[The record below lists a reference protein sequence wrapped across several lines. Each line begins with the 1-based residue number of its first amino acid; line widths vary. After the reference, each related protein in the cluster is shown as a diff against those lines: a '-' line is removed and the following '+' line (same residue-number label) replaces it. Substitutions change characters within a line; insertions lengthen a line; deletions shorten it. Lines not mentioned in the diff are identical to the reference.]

1 MGGNKK
7 LMFLINTYLDKSKIQ
22 GVGVFS
28 KENIRRGQKIKESRP
43 EFELRF
49 DTTNMPKMPL
59 SLANFIETHAYEDKK
74 NEYVMGIDNEKYLN
88 HSTNPSVDDDGI
100 ALRDIKMG
108 DEITVDYRDFD
119 DSVEEW
125 LI

>member
-1 MGGNKK
+1 
-7 LMFLINTYLDKSKIQ
+7 MFLINTYLDKSKIQ

-28 KENIRRGQKIKESRP
+28 KENVKRGDKIKEVRP

-49 DTTNMPKMPL
+49 DRTNMPKMPL
-59 SLANFIETHAYEDKK
+59 SLANFIETHSYEDKK

-88 HSTNPSVDDDGI
+88 HSTDPSVNDEGV
-100 ALRDIKMG
+100 ALKDIKTG

-119 DSVEEW
+119 ASVEEW

>member
-1 MGGNKK
+1 
-7 LMFLINTYLDKSKIQ
+7 MFLINTYLDKSKIQ

-28 KENIRRGQKIKESRP
+28 KENVKIGDKIKEVRP
-43 EFELRF
+43 EFEFRF
-49 DTTNMPKMPL
+49 DTTNLPKMPL
-59 SLANFIETHAYEDKK
+59 AFANFIESHGYEDKK

-88 HSTNPSVDDDGI
+88 HSTDPSVNDEGI
-100 ALRDIKMG
+100 ALKDIKTG

-119 DSVEEW
+119 ASVEEW

>member
-1 MGGNKK
+1 
-7 LMFLINTYLDKSKIQ
+7 MFLINTYLDKSKIQ

-59 SLANFIETHAYEDKK
+59 SLANFIE
-74 NEYVMGIDNEKYLN
+74 
-88 HSTNPSVDDDGI
+88 S
-100 ALRDIKMG
+100 
-108 DEITVDYRDFD
+108 
-119 DSVEEW
+119 
-125 LI
+125 